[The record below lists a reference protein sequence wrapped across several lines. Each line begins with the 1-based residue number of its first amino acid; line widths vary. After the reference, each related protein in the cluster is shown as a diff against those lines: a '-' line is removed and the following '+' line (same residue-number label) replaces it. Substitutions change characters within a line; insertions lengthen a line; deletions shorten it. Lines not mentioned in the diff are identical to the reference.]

1 MTRFIDSTAAPDRPV
16 FAATTTAAAFGAAV
30 SSQRPYLVR
39 YARRYLHDAALVED
53 VVQDTLLAALTGA
66 DAFAQ
71 RASLRTW
78 LTAILR
84 RRIVDGVRDQRRH
97 GAARHEP
104 PAADDEFELGADGLQ
119 PAASI
124 DWIDPQ
130 RRLES
135 RQMLGALADGL
146 ATLPAAAARAIALRE
161 IDGLSN
167 DDVAR
172 ELGLTPGRAA
182 LLTHRARAA
191 LRERLAPR
199 HTAWAARPPRPS
211 SGPMSAAETTLQA
224 GRFT

>member
-1 MTRFIDSTAAPDRPV
+1 MTMISIDPAPAPDRPV
-16 FAATTTAAAFGAAV
+16 FDATMTATAFGDAV
-30 SSQRPYLVR
+30 SGQRPYLVR
-39 YARRYLHDAALVED
+39 YARRHLHDPALVED
-53 VVQDTLLAALTGA
+53 VVQDTLLAGLTGA
-66 DAFAQ
+66 ESFAH

-97 GAARHEP
+97 GAAHVEP
-104 PAADDEFELGADGLQ
+104 HAADELSETDGGAPD

-135 RQMLGALADGL
+135 RQLLGALAAGL
-146 ATLPAAAARAIALRE
+146 ARLPADAARAIALRE

-182 LLTHRARAA
+182 LLAHRARFA
-191 LRERLAPR
+191 LRERLDPE
-199 HTAWAARPPRPS
+199 HTARAARRVAR
-211 SGPMSAAETTLQA
+211 GQG
-224 GRFT
+224 GRALA